1 MVKQAFKDT
10 VKELNKINPDEVEAF
25 VVLVKG
31 PTYEDDKKCAK
42 GINALCGPQNALF
55 NLLSNLNSDLMED
68 FILVYLAMRL
78 KR

>member
-1 MVKQAFKDT
+1 MVNQAFKDT

-31 PTYEDDKKCAK
+31 PNYEDDKKHAK
-42 GINALCGPQNALF
+42 GINAICGPQNALC